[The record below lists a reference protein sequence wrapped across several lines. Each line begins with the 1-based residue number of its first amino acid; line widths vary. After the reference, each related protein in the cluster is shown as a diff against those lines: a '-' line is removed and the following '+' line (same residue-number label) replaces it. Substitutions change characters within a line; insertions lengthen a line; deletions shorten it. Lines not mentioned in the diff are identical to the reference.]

1 MRTMGVSQM
10 VSRYVK
16 SSSSSCACW
25 HVQLGGWVGVSG
37 CAPSS
42 TQRAARGERT
52 SARARKSGTRA
63 KHAHVHAAQALSP
76 DAHTGTWAALAALVL
91 APFWYCAE
99 RRRGRRAQRREG
111 SGGGAVAAQRV
122 ESAGGRA
129 GGRARQR
136 ARRHAADR
144 WRRRGGRWP
153 ERLRHAVRRPEKK
166 RSAPENRSRMRAVLY
181 SVRKTAKEPLKCRL
195 AQYSF

>member
-1 MRTMGVSQM
+1 MGVSQM

-52 SARARKSGTRA
+52 RARARKSGTRA

-76 DAHTGTWAALAALVL
+76 DAHTGTWALAALVL

-144 WRRRGGRWP
+144 WRWRGGRWP

-166 RSAPENRSRMRAVLY
+166 KEHAENRSRMRAVLY

-195 AQYSF
+195 TQYSF